1 MNNDQFER
9 IIDMAKDKKYSSL
22 NYVDFEDLSDAMIV
36 VDEAE
41 VKLLLDRS
49 KEPNEIYYAA
59 DDLKYT
65 LDVIKEHS
73 IIGLIKFIPLEAI
86 PLFEQHGF
94 DIHCIFQDYIL
105 RDLDQLTGLKS
116 QAIEMQFASIEDA
129 KALAKLSQA
138 CKGMSRGFYGE
149 TEEWFIEWLAENK
162 VLVHR
167 IDGEIVGFCC
177 ISIYSD
183 GEVLWIREL
192 AVSPK
197 FQGRGIGRNLLKAG
211 LSYGHIQGAK
221 KGFLAVDTE
230 NANAIHLYKQFG
242 FVAKENEFEVQLINK

>member
-1 MNNDQFER
+1 
-9 IIDMAKDKKYSSL
+9 
-22 NYVDFEDLSDAMIV
+22 
-36 VDEAE
+36 
-41 VKLLLDRS
+41 
-49 KEPNEIYYAA
+49 
-59 DDLKYT
+59 
-65 LDVIKEHS
+65 
-73 IIGLIKFIPLEAI
+73 
-86 PLFEQHGF
+86 
-94 DIHCIFQDYIL
+94 
-105 RDLDQLTGLKS
+105 
-116 QAIEMQFASIEDA
+116 MQFASIEDA
-129 KALAKLSQA
+129 KALAKLSQV

-149 TEEWFIEWLAENK
+149 TEEWFIEWLEENK

-177 ISIYSD
+177 VSIYSD

-197 FQGRGIGRNLLKAG
+197 VQGRGIGRNLLKAG

-230 NANAIHLYKQFG
+230 NTNAIHLYKQFG